1 MLSVTL
7 TTDEIDAVIEFIHS
21 KITMGKRVPEG
32 FLKDLLDRLADG
44 RQQWESTT
52 FSLTDNELITL
63 HEYAKKMEE
72 VRFTHGNDI
81 YRKVQK
87 FNEHAKKRAE
97 TQ

>member
-44 RQQWESTT
+44 RQQWKALRS
-52 FSLTDNELITL
+52 
-63 HEYAKKMEE
+63 A
-72 VRFTHGNDI
+72 
-81 YRKVQK
+81 
-87 FNEHAKKRAE
+87 
-97 TQ
+97 